1 MKCVKRDNK
10 WHTTTIFILATG
22 VAKEDPEANAE
33 EAQDEPSK
41 AKKRK

>member
-1 MKCVKRDNK
+1 MTPSNR
-10 WHTTTIFILATG
+10 FIPATG
-22 VAKEDPEANAE
+22 ITKEDPEASAE